1 MDITRELRNLVS
13 TGEVDFGFKE
23 AVKAAKAKKAKLVI
37 ISKNCAKDQAG
48 KIRAI
53 EGIKTFDFEGN
64 NFDLGAACGKPFAI
78 SMLTV
83 KAAGDSKIL
92 DLI

>member
-13 TGEVDFGFKE
+13 TGEVDFGFRE
-23 AVKAAKAKKAKLVI
+23 ALKAAKAKKAKLVI
-37 ISKNCAKDQAG
+37 ISKNCAKEHVD

-53 EGIKTFDFEGN
+53 EGLKTFDFEGN

-83 KAAGDSKIL
+83 KSAGESKIL

>member
-1 MDITRELRNLVS
+1 MDGL
-13 TGEVDFGFKE
+13 
-23 AVKAAKAKKAKLVI
+23 
-37 ISKNCAKDQAG
+37 
-48 KIRAI
+48 
-53 EGIKTFDFEGN
+53 KTFNFDGT

-83 KAAGDSKIL
+83 ISAGDSKIL

>member
-13 TGEVDFGFKE
+13 TGEVSFGFKE
-23 AVKAAKAKKAKLVI
+23 AVKAAKKKKAKLVI
-37 ISKNCAKDQAG
+37 LSKNCKKEQAEQI
-48 KIRAI
+48 KAV
-53 EGIKTFDFEGN
+53 EGIKTFDYEGS

-83 KAAGDSKIL
+83 VTAGDSKIL

>member
-37 ISKNCAKDQAG
+37 ISKSCAKDQAE
-48 KIRAI
+48 RSRPWTA
-53 EGIKTFDFEGN
+53 
-64 NFDLGAACGKPFAI
+64 
-78 SMLTV
+78 
-83 KAAGDSKIL
+83 
-92 DLI
+92 

>member
-13 TGEVDFGFKE
+13 TGEVDFGFRE
-23 AVKAAKAKKAKLVI
+23 AVKAAKANKAKLVI
-37 ISKNCAKDQAG
+37 ISKNCEKGQAS
-48 KIRAI
+48 KIKAI
-53 EGIKTFDFEGN
+53 EGLKTFDFEGT

-83 KAAGDSKIL
+83 KSAGDSKIL

>member
-37 ISKNCAKDQAG
+37 ISKSCAKDQAE
-48 KIRAI
+48 KVKAL
-53 EGIKTFDFEGN
+53 EGLKTFNFDGT

-83 KAAGDSKIL
+83 ISAGDSKIL